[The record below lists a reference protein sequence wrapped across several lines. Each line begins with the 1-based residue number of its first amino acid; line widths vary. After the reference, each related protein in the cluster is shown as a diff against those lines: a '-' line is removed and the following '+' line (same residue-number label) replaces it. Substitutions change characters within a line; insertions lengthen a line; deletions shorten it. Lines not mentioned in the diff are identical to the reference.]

1 MFGTSLC
8 NFEPVQPSKR
18 RASPEAR
25 RPLPA
30 AAFDRVP
37 DPGQPSQPEGHLR
50 LPPVTWP
57 HTADVRPARVR
68 AASRASRT
76 PRASQAAGRNGV
88 ALGRGAADA
97 ARGAERA
104 TRARAA
110 RSALDAC
117 KLQLRR
123 RIDAQRADAQ
133 PQELADLDAL
143 IRSYRLVEAAM
154 EKEHQDWDPLEGA
167 RRKKTTRHVTLKI
180 SLVGAIHDLLAA
192 ARRPPAH
199 EQHLAARLESVQIK

>member
-1 MFGTSLC
+1 MQSESHPKEQRLIHFRVGVRVLRCNSGVMFGTSLC

-76 PRASQAAGRNGV
+76 PRASQAAGREECGGAARVFSLGNRLFVEKLHTHLTRDADEASGARVTLLSCCGV
-88 ALGRGAADA
+88 TTRLTNEGRGRQETLGAGRP
-97 ARGAERA
+97 AR
-104 TRARAA
+104 
-110 RSALDAC
+110 
-117 KLQLRR
+117 Q
-123 RIDAQRADAQ
+123 
-133 PQELADLDAL
+133 
-143 IRSYRLVEAAM
+143 
-154 EKEHQDWDPLEGA
+154 
-167 RRKKTTRHVTLKI
+167 TT
-180 SLVGAIHDLLAA
+180 A
-192 ARRPPAH
+192 PAH
-199 EQHLAARLESVQIK
+199 A